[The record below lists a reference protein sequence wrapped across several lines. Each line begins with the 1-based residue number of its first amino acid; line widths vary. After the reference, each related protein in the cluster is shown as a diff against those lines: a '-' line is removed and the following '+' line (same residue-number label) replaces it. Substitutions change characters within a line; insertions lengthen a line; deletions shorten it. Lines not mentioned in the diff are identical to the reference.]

1 MLPATRLRS
10 YADVTSCGPALA
22 DRPVVVVCQKGQKL
36 SQGVAA
42 RLRLHGL
49 PAETLEG
56 GFEAW
61 RDSGGLLFSEAALPP
76 RDAAGRTVWVT
87 RAHPKVDP
95 IACPRLIRRFI
106 DPDDAFLFVG
116 ASEVE
121 GGAAAFGAA
130 PFDIDSAFLS
140 HRGEGC
146 TFDTMIEEFGLRSAA
161 AR

>member
-1 MLPATRLRS
+1 M
-10 YADVTSCGPALA
+10 TSCGPALA